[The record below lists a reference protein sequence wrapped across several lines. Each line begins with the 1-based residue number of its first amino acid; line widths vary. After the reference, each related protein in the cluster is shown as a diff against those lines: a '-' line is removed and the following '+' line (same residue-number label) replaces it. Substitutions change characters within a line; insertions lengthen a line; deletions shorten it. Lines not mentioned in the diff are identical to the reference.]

1 MHAIILIFL
10 FKIRTILPLYHFE
23 DLKKK
28 KLFRIIT
35 VFGLKINHCEF
46 STPSTKKL
54 NGYLYRKPV
63 SSALF
68 EICCIKI

>member
-1 MHAIILIFL
+1 MHAIILILL

-35 VFGLKINHCEF
+35 VFGLKINH
-46 STPSTKKL
+46 STRTKNQMVICIENL
-54 NGYLYRKPV
+54 FQAHYLKFV
-63 SSALF
+63 ALKF
-68 EICCIKI
+68 K